1 MKVFAL
7 IALFSTAAT
16 MEQKSTGDPNPRWV
30 KYLDGDVFMN
40 SVMNNYCS
48 EEEDKD
54 HNPTGVFTMS
64 EGQFRALSKEVL
76 GTHKGLSGDKFNT
89 YFDTYGAKAFGHFDV
104 NKTGKF
110 ACVRAAEAERFLASD
125 QYMQL

>member
-1 MKVFAL
+1 MQFASL
-7 IALFSTAAT
+7 LALVGLTSAVNVH
-16 MEQKSTGDPNPRWV
+16 GDPNPRWV

-64 EGQFRALSKEVL
+64 EGQFRSLAAEVL
-76 GTHKGLSGDKFNT
+76 GTHKGIKGGAFDS
-89 YFDTYGAKAFGHFDV
+89 YFSTYGAKAFGHFDV

-110 ACVRAAEAERFLASD
+110 ACVRAGESMRFLASD
-125 QYMQL
+125 QYMQM

>member
-1 MKVFAL
+1 MKFFAL
-7 IALFSTAAT
+7 LALFAT
-16 MEQKSTGDPNPRWV
+16 SSAVEQKSSGPNPRWP
-30 KYLDGDVFMN
+30 KYLDNEVFMN

-48 EEEDKD
+48 EGADKD
-54 HNPTGVFTMS
+54 GNPTGVFTMN
-64 EGQFRALSKEVL
+64 EGQFRALSKEVM

-104 NKTGKF
+104 NKTGAF

>member
-7 IALFSTAAT
+7 LALFSTAAT
-16 MEQKSTGDPNPRWV
+16 MEQKSTDPNPRWP
-30 KYLDGDVFMN
+30 KYLDGEVFMN

-48 EEEDKD
+48 EGADKD
-54 HNPTGVFTMS
+54 GNPTGVFTMNES
-64 EGQFRALSKEVL
+64 QFKALSKEVL
-76 GTHKGLSGDKFNT
+76 GTHKGIKGDKFNT

-104 NKTGKF
+104 NKTGAF